1 MIGCGVHDFGV
12 KPGESSASCTKNRA
26 AHSGRELLMLRA
38 KTRLSYVLNRARA
51 ARARRCE
58 RQEMAIEPST
68 GSTPEFLKIDQLQPV
83 HRPVANK

>member
-1 MIGCGVHDFGV
+1 VIGCGVHDFAV
-12 KPGESSASCTKNRA
+12 KPGESSASCTKNR
-26 AHSGRELLMLRA
+26 RELRQRTELLMLRA

-68 GSTPEFLKIDQLQPV
+68 GSTPEFLKIEQLQPV
-83 HRPVANK
+83 R

>member
-1 MIGCGVHDFGV
+1 
-12 KPGESSASCTKNRA
+12 
-26 AHSGRELLMLRA
+26 MLRA

-68 GSTPEFLKIDQLQPV
+68 GSTPEFLKIEELEKV
-83 HRPVANK
+83 R